1 MKVITTHIG
10 ADFDSLA
17 SMIAAMKL
25 YSGAV
30 PCFSGSASR
39 NVRDFLKR
47 YPSRYNVLTPRK
59 VKMDEVT
66 TLIVVDTRSISRIG
80 PFASLVGKK
89 DVVIHV
95 YDHHPGTVLDE
106 LPASYSRIETLGAC
120 TTLLVEVILEKGIA
134 ISPHE
139 ATLFAMGIYED
150 SGALTFGGTC
160 RKDYETIATLKELG
174 ADLTQIPIFVE
185 QSLTPAERQLLND
198 LIDNSWER
206 YINGA
211 KVVLSALNASRYV
224 EGLSLFVHRLRDYF
238 DADVAV
244 AAVSMGQKT
253 YIVARSREEILNVA
267 DFLAW
272 WGGGGHPQAAAV
284 TLERIDPYA
293 LIKDIEKKLAHDI
306 RPLLTVSSVMT
317 SPVMAIAPELQV
329 DEAYKLMIR
338 YGHSGLPIVQDG
350 NLIGIITRKDL
361 DKAHLH
367 GFGGAQV
374 REFMTEGV
382 ITVHPDASI
391 SEAHRLMVFH
401 NIGRLPVKENGSL
414 VGIVTRTDMLRALY
428 PISIP
433 VEERSLGSVLPW
445 TEDVSQLMAQRLSPW
460 ITQTLRRLGRRAE
473 EMSLK
478 AYVVGGF
485 VRDLLLGKE
494 NQDLDIVIEGDALAF
509 IKSWETDGC
518 KVAVHERYK
527 TGTIVFPGDKKVDV
541 ATARREFYEYPVA
554 LPKVAGDSLKHD
566 LYRRDFTVNSMA
578 ISINRTSWGT
588 LIDYFGGRRDLQS
601 RQLRVLHNLS
611 FVEDPTRV
619 LRGLRL
625 KQRLGFEFEDNTF
638 RLIKSAVKGG
648 LLGLLSGTRV
658 KNELK
663 LIFMEEKV
671 YPIVLEMVR
680 LNIFEALFSGIKVDR
695 NCIRIVRRLSF
706 FLRRLRYDLPDIEED
721 VWLAFLAAVI
731 FSSADWVQHATLDKL
746 HLSKS
751 NREIVEKAL
760 DDLGTAENA
769 IGGKGMRSYEE
780 IYLFLRDAPYVTA
793 LFWAAATQQ
802 WRVRRR
808 ILLYLTRLHR
818 VNPILMGRDL
828 VELGYPKGPLIGKIL
843 EELLLARLR
852 GEVETREDEIKWV
865 KSNYPLYVLKK
876 G

>member
-17 SMIAAMKL
+17 SMIAAAKL
-25 YSGAV
+25 YPGAV

-39 NVRDFLKR
+39 NVRDYLKR
-47 YPSRYNVLTPRK
+47 YQSRYKVVTPRK

-66 TLIVVDTRSISRIG
+66 TLIVVDTRSASRIG
-80 PFASLVGKK
+80 PFAALVGKK
-89 DVVIHV
+89 DVTIHV
-95 YDHHPGTVLDE
+95 YDHHPGDVLDE
-106 LPASYSRIETLGAC
+106 LPASYSRVEVLGAC
-120 TTLLVEVILEKGIA
+120 TTLLVEVILERGIA

-150 SGALTFGGTC
+150 SGALTFGSTC
-160 RKDYETIATLKELG
+160 RKDYEIIATLRELG
-174 ADLTQIPIFVE
+174 ADMTQIPIFVE
-185 QSLTPAERQLLND
+185 QSLTSAEKQLLNE

-211 KVVLSALNASRYV
+211 KVVLSALNATRYV
-224 EGLSLFVHRLRDYF
+224 EGLSLFAHRLRDYF

-244 AAVSMGQKT
+244 CVVSMGQRT
-253 YIVARSREEILNVA
+253 YIVARSKEEILNVS
-267 DFLAW
+267 DFLAQ
-272 WGGGGHPQAAAV
+272 WGGGGHPQAASV
-284 TLERIDPYA
+284 TLERTNPYI
-293 LIKDIEKKLAHDI
+293 LIKEVEDKLARDI
-306 RPLLTVSSVMT
+306 KPLLTVASVMT
-317 SPVMAIAPELQV
+317 SPVMAIDPDLQV

-367 GFGGAQV
+367 GFGSAKV

-382 ITVHPDASI
+382 ITVHPEASV

-401 NIGRLPVKENGSL
+401 NIGRLPVKENGLL
-414 VGIVTRTDMLRALY
+414 VGIITRTDLLRALY
-428 PISIP
+428 PISVP
-433 VEERSLGSVLPW
+433 PEERSLGSVLPW
-445 TEDVSQLMAQRLSPW
+445 TEDVSELMAQRLSPW
-460 ITQTLRRLGRRAE
+460 ITQTLRRLGKRAE

-494 NQDLDIVIEGDALAF
+494 NQDLDIVIEGDAISF

-518 KVAVHERYK
+518 TVAVHERYR
-527 TGTIVFPGDKKVDV
+527 TGTIVFPGNKKVDV

-554 LPKVAGDSLKHD
+554 LPKVVGDSLKHD

-578 ISINRTSWGT
+578 ISINETSWGT
-588 LIDYFGGRRDLQS
+588 LIDYFGGRRDLQE

-625 KQRLGFEFEDNTF
+625 KHRLGFEFEDNTY
-638 RLIKSAVKGG
+638 RLIMSAVKGG

-663 LIFMEEKV
+663 LIFLEEKV

-680 LNIFEALFSGIKVDR
+680 LGIFEALFPGIKIDR
-695 NCIRIVRRLSF
+695 NCLRIVRRLSF
-706 FLRRLRYDLPDIEED
+706 FMRRLRYDLPHMEEK
-721 VWLAFLAAVI
+721 VWLAFLAAII
-731 FSSADWVQHATLDKL
+731 FSSVEWVQNATLDKL
-746 HLSKS
+746 HLSKLD
-751 NREIVEKAL
+751 REIIEKAL

-769 IGGKGMRSYEE
+769 IGGRGMRSHDE
-780 IYLFLRDAPYVTA
+780 IYLFLADVPYVTA
-793 LFWAAATQQ
+793 LFWAAATEQ

-808 ILLYLTRLHR
+808 ILLFLTRLHR
-818 VNPILMGRDL
+818 VHPILMGRDL
-828 VELGYPKGPLIGKIL
+828 VELGYPKGPIIGKIL
-843 EELLLARLR
+843 DELLRARLR

-865 KSNYPLYVLKK
+865 KKRYPLYALKK